1 MKCIDAI
8 NQFTCV
14 PLTDYNKIA
23 NGREQISGMDWCVI
37 GCDVMW
43 FDVMKCNVMRCDV
56 MRCDVMWCGED
67 VMRSGVMRC
76 KVMWCDEFGCDEM
89 WCDAGLVQDCFLFK
103 LRSTGFV
110 TGWIRHRVRRSKL
123 SPKGYRQAILP
134 FFYEGNCSGL
144 FLPPDSS
151 TKPSYLVPVI
161 VVAVVA
167 LVCVAVLL
175 AFKLRARRQRNGRM
189 KLTEKHADT
198 LPHPYPEEKTF
209 ENPIYQVSKKRGVCN
224 LNTKKKIELVPA
236 NLQEGCSWAPAWGFQ
251 HPANIPTSG

>member
-1 MKCIDAI
+1 MRFYVVMMWWDMM
-8 NQFTCV
+8 
-14 PLTDYNKIA
+14 
-23 NGREQISGMDWCVI
+23 RSG
-37 GCDVMW
+37 
-43 FDVMKCNVMRCDV
+43 VMRCDV
-56 MRCDVMWCGED
+56 MRCNVMWFDVMWCD
-67 VMRSGVMRC
+67 VMSLDVM
-76 KVMWCDEFGCDEM
+76 KCDVT
-89 WCDAGLVQDCFLFK
+89 LVYCRAVFCSSYAQLASWQGESDI
-103 LRSTGFV
+103 GFV
-110 TGWIRHRVRRSKL
+110 GLNWHPKATGK
-123 SPKGYRQAILP
+123 QILP

-175 AFKLRARRQRNGRM
+175 AFKLRVGRQRNGRM

-224 LNTKKKIELVPA
+224 LNAKE
-236 NLQEGCSWAPAWGFQ
+236 N
-251 HPANIPTSG
+251 N

>member
-1 MKCIDAI
+1 M
-8 NQFTCV
+8 
-14 PLTDYNKIA
+14 
-23 NGREQISGMDWCVI
+23 
-37 GCDVMW
+37 
-43 FDVMKCNVMRCDV
+43 
-56 MRCDVMWCGED
+56 
-67 VMRSGVMRC
+67 
-76 KVMWCDEFGCDEM
+76 
-89 WCDAGLVQDCFLFK
+89 
-103 LRSTGFV
+103 
-110 TGWIRHRVRRSKL
+110 
-123 SPKGYRQAILP
+123 LP
-134 FFYEGNCSGL
+134 FFYEDNCSGL

-224 LNTKKKIELVPA
+224 LNTKKKNRISPGKPTRRVLLSSCVRIPAPGKYPDFWLNVP
-236 NLQEGCSWAPAWGFQ
+236 
-251 HPANIPTSG
+251 